1 MPDYEQ
7 KKEFNDTKKIKKQ
20 MKKKIG
26 NYFTNEKSLDFIPSG
41 CQLLDL
47 ILGGGW
53 AVGRVSN
60 VVGDESTGKSL
71 VASEA
76 CANMINTFPK
86 GRIFYHEVESAFDKQ
101 YGEMLGMPVDKM
113 TFVREKINDY
123 DTVEGYFNYLEKEVI
138 GKFKGEPSLYILD
151 SQDFLTDN
159 AEKKRNIEDG
169 TYAQEKNKL
178 LNSLYRQHVRNLE
191 KCKVH
196 LMIISQTR
204 EKIGV
209 TFGRKWK
216 VTGEGALKFA
226 ASQRIQLA
234 ELGKIKKTFRGVE
247 SSYGIKIKANCFK
260 NKVGV
265 AYRTCEFPLYFG
277 FGMDTN
283 EASLNWLKGVGGLD
297 DLGIGEGYSYKDIHE
312 NLDSEQLANLARKD
326 LRIEN
331 SRTMLLS
338 EIKDLLCEFWDLK
351 PKSRKKSSGGIAETA
366 KRLREV
372 GDEEL
377 EKKIAKKTVEIWNEI
392 ETEFLPKRSK
402 Y

>member
-1 MPDYEQ
+1 M
-7 KKEFNDTKKIKKQ
+7 K
-20 MKKKIG
+20 KKKIG

-76 CANMINTFPK
+76 CANAIKTFPK
-86 GRIFYHEVESAFDKQ
+86 GRIFYHEVESAYDKQ

-123 DTVEGYFNYLEKEVI
+123 DTVEGYFNYLEREVI
-138 GKFKGEPSLYILD
+138 RKFKGEPSLYILD

-234 ELGKIKKTFRGVE
+234 ELGKIKKTVRGVE

-283 EASLNWLKGVGGLD
+283 EASLNWLKGVNGLD
-297 DLGIGEGYSYKDIHE
+297 GIIDVGYSYKDIE
-312 NLDSEQLANLARKD
+312 NLDKETLNELANKHLKQILHPEALLERE
-326 LRIEN
+326 LREFLCEEWKLN
-331 SRTMLLS
+331 SR
-338 EIKDLLCEFWDLK
+338 IKK
-351 PKSRKKSSGGIAETA
+351 RGGGQNIAETA
-366 KRLREV
+366 KKLREE
-372 GDEEL
+372 GDKEL
-377 EKKIAKKTVEIWNEI
+377 EKKIAKRTVEVWNEI

>member
-1 MPDYEQ
+1 
-7 KKEFNDTKKIKKQ
+7 
-20 MKKKIG
+20 
-26 NYFTNEKSLDFIPSG
+26 
-41 CQLLDL
+41 
-47 ILGGGW
+47 
-53 AVGRVSN
+53 
-60 VVGDESTGKSL
+60 
-71 VASEA
+71 
-76 CANMINTFPK
+76 
-86 GRIFYHEVESAFDKQ
+86 
-101 YGEMLGMPVDKM
+101 M
-113 TFVREKINDY
+113 T
-123 DTVEGYFNYLEKEVI
+123 I

-234 ELGKIKKTFRGVE
+234 ELGKIKKTVRGVE

-297 DLGIGEGYSYKDIHE
+297 DLGIGEGYSYKDICE
-312 NLDSEQLANLARKD
+312 NLDKQQLDVLARKELEID
-326 LRIEN
+326 DQTLS
-331 SRTMLLS
+331 SRYLQ
-338 EIKDLLCEFWDLK
+338 ELLCEYWGLK
-351 PKSRKKSSGGIAETA
+351 KGSRKRSPGGISELA
-366 KRLREV
+366 KKLREE
-372 GDEEL
+372 GDKEL
-377 EKKIAKKTVEIWNEI
+377 EKKIAKRTVEVWNEI